1 MSKIYIVGI
10 LIGNLKDII
19 YRVVEILRLVD
30 WIVCE
35 DIRVIVKFLVV
46 YDIKKLLVIYNKNN
60 EKNFVK
66 LIIDRLI

>member
-60 EKNFVK
+60 EKSFVK

>member
-19 YRVVEILRLVD
+19 YRVVKILRLVD

>member
-35 DIRVIVKFLVV
+35 DIRVIVKFLAV
-46 YDIKKLLVIYNKNN
+46 YDVKKLLVIYNKNN
-60 EKNFVK
+60 EKSFVK